1 MAAKQQRKVLC
12 LRDRGVH
19 VYGVEMPLGQ
29 DVTLAPNHNRKYPTS
44 MDVLHDGTLVGH
56 VAGEHA
62 ALIFNLVHEQKIVVF
77 GEITSA
83 KAWSRRARG
92 FEYGSDLIIFF

>member
-29 DVTLAPNHNRKYPTS
+29 DVTLAPKKERMYT
-44 MDVLHDGTLVGH
+44 VR
-56 VAGEHA
+56 
-62 ALIFNLVHEQKIVVF
+62 I
-77 GEITSA
+77 
-83 KAWSRRARG
+83 
-92 FEYGSDLIIFF
+92 